1 MLYFFFRWVEILSKH
16 WLRTPTIDIPMC
28 AYAFL
33 LFIVRD
39 KWFTYAAHN
48 THLHYT
54 ITYNSMKGL
63 YLHSNK
69 SLLLQDRNAKII
81 NQNNALQQI
90 LQPNQFQTIAIL
102 QWFWSDFHVFCAF
115 AAKMALNNYMKFTNY
130 TEKPHIYA
138 QISME
143 INQRDDWN
151 NDCRCRYSNN
161 THRHWKN
168 TTLKR

>member
-1 MLYFFFRWVEILSKH
+1 MRVCRSLYVDLFSNVYAKYTHINCCLMLYFFFRWDEIVSKH

-69 SLLLQDRNAKII
+69 SLLLQGRNAKII

-90 LQPNQFQTIAIL
+90 LQPNKFQTISIL

-115 AAKMALNNYMKFTNY
+115 AAKMAK
-130 TEKPHIYA
+130 
-138 QISME
+138 
-143 INQRDDWN
+143 
-151 NDCRCRYSNN
+151 
-161 THRHWKN
+161 
-168 TTLKR
+168 